1 MKKSLKSLNE
11 VAILQRMSR
20 EESTN
25 VKGGE
30 TNTSIGWSVV
40 GSLCL
45 QPTLSSLCDCLL
57 AGCGCLP
64 TQRACDRCLASTEPS
79 DK

>member
-1 MKKSLKSLNE
+1 MKKSLNE

-20 EESTN
+20 EECSN
-25 VKGGE
+25 VKGGGASSASL
-30 TNTSIGWSVV
+30 TTA
-40 GSLCL
+40 GSFCL
-45 QPTLSSLCDCLL
+45 QPTLSSVCDCLL

-64 TQRACDRCLASTEPS
+64 SQRACDICLAGTESS

>member
-1 MKKSLKSLNE
+1 MKKFLNE
-11 VAILQRMSR
+11 SAILQRMSR
-20 EESTN
+20 EESIN
-25 VKGGE
+25 VRGGGSNS
-30 TNTSIGWSVV
+30 TIDWGIV

-64 TQRACDRCLASTEPS
+64 SQRACDRCLAGTEPS

>member
-1 MKKSLKSLNE
+1 MLMKKSLNE

-25 VKGGE
+25 VKGGGSNSS
-30 TNTSIGWSVV
+30 TILPAV

-64 TQRACDRCLASTEPS
+64 SQRACDRCLAGTEPS

>member
-1 MKKSLKSLNE
+1 MKKSLNE

-25 VKGGE
+25 VKGGGS
-30 TNTSIGWSVV
+30 NTSISVV

-64 TQRACDRCLASTEPS
+64 SQRACDRCLASTEPS

>member
-1 MKKSLKSLNE
+1 MKKFLNE
-11 VAILQRMSR
+11 SAILQRMSR
-20 EESTN
+20 EESIN
-25 VKGGE
+25 VRGGGSNS
-30 TNTSIGWSVV
+30 TIDWSLV

-64 TQRACDRCLASTEPS
+64 SQRACDRCLAGTEPS

>member
-1 MKKSLKSLNE
+1 MKKFLNE
-11 VAILQRMSR
+11 SAILQRMSR
-20 EESTN
+20 EESIN
-25 VKGGE
+25 VRGGGSNS
-30 TNTSIGWSVV
+30 TIDWGIV

-45 QPTLSSLCDCLL
+45 KPTLSSLCDCLL

-64 TQRACDRCLASTEPS
+64 SQRACDRCLAGTEPS